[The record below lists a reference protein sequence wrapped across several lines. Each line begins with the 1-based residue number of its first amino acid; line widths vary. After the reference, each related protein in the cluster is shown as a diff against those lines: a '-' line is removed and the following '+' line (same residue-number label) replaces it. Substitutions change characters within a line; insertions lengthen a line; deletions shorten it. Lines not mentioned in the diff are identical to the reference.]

1 MIIRKINSSYNL
13 LILILILILIC
24 ILAMALK
31 WILKYLK
38 LKK

>member
-13 LILILILILIC
+13 LILILILIC
-24 ILAMALK
+24 MLAVALK